1 MKDTAMDFFS
11 IWHWMIV
18 IAIVLL
24 LFGRGKVSD
33 LMTDIAQGVKA
44 FKKGIAEDVS
54 AQEDKARI
62 DKAGHRQAEGKSATS
77 ETGMRTEGTG
87 G

>member
-1 MKDTAMDFFS
+1 MDFFS

-33 LMTDIAQGVKA
+33 LMADIAQGVKA
-44 FKKGIAEDVS
+44 FKKGIAEDEAVRENK
-54 AQEDKARI
+54 AMTDKANYY
-62 DKAGHRQAEGKSATS
+62 QTEGKSATS

>member
-1 MKDTAMDFFS
+1 MDFFS

-33 LMTDIAQGVKA
+33 LMADIAQGVKA
-44 FKKGIAEDVS
+44 FKKGIAED
-54 AQEDKARI
+54 AAAREDKATI
-62 DKAGHRQAEGKSATS
+62 DKASHHQTEGKSAKS
-77 ETGMRTEGTG
+77 ETGMGAEGTG

>member
-1 MKDTAMDFFS
+1 MDFFS

-44 FKKGIAEDVS
+44 FKKGIAEDKVTRGDE
-54 AQEDKARI
+54 AKI
-62 DKAGHRQAEGKSATS
+62 DKAGYHLGDGESATGQ
-77 ETGMRTEGTG
+77 TRMRTEGTG

>member
-1 MKDTAMDFFS
+1 MDYFS

-33 LMTDIAQGVKA
+33 LMADLAQGVKA
-44 FKKGIAEDVS
+44 FKKGIADDGVTGEGKTKVEQVAS
-54 AQEDKARI
+54 
-62 DKAGHRQAEGKSATS
+62 RQAEDKPATA
-77 ETGMRTEGTG
+77 TTPPRTESVHS
-87 G
+87 

>member
-1 MKDTAMDFFS
+1 MDFFS

-33 LMTDIAQGVKA
+33 LMADIAHGVKA
-44 FKKGIAEDVS
+44 FKKGIAEDEP
-54 AQEDKARI
+54 AREDRAKI
-62 DKAGHRQAEGKSATS
+62 DKAGYHQADGKSATS

>member
-1 MKDTAMDFFS
+1 VEDAAMDFFS
-11 IWHWMIV
+11 MWHWIIV

-33 LMTDIAQGVKA
+33 LMTDIAHGVKA
-44 FKKGIAEDVS
+44 FKKGIAEDEP
-54 AQEDKARI
+54 AREHKATI
-62 DKAGHRQAEGKSATS
+62 DKAGYYQTEGKSATS